1 MRPIICYNYPIKS
14 FALFV
19 LLSSITGCSTNKV
32 TTKND
37 TQESVHRSISAL
49 NLKAVQTL
57 ADITPQLAKH
67 RVVFVGEQHD
77 QYSDHLNQLSI
88 IKSLH
93 KHWGKDTRIGLEMIQ
108 QPYQFFLD
116 NYIAGNI
123 SEREMLQ
130 GVEWYERWRYDFR
143 LYRPIFTYA
152 KANKIPLI
160 ALNIPKELTRKITK
174 VGIKGLNKKERQLLP
189 AIIDRSDTA
198 YLKRV
203 TKVFGKHS
211 RTSSKGVEKFIDAQ
225 LAWDEG
231 MAFSASKYLKQNPTT
246 RMVILAGGGHV
257 INRSGIPNRLDR
269 KIHSK
274 SAVVLNNI
282 HDIPSSKQGDYLL
295 FSPEV
300 KLPPVGLIGI
310 TMTDS
315 KNGVL
320 VKSVSVH
327 GSALKAGILKGDI
340 IIEIDGQKI
349 ESSSD
354 IKLWCL
360 DKKPNIIAEL
370 KLRRKNKILFK
381 KLKLTAK
388 KTANNLKKH

>member
-1 MRPIICYNYPIKS
+1 MTYYHYSVKS
-14 FALFV
+14 IALFV
-19 LLSSITGCSTNKV
+19 LLGSIIGCSNQKEV
-32 TTKND
+32 STTSYKQD
-37 TQESVHRSISAL
+37 GTHHSVSAL
-49 NLKAVQTL
+49 NLNAIQTL
-57 ADITPQLAKH
+57 ANIAPQLAKY

-93 KHWGKDTRIGLEMIQ
+93 KHWGESTRIGLEMIQ
-108 QPYQFFLD
+108 QPYQAYLD
-116 NYIAGNI
+116 DYIAGNI

-143 LYRPIFTYA
+143 LYRPIFAYA

-198 YLKRV
+198 YIKRV

-211 RTSSKGVEKFIDAQ
+211 RTSSKGVEKFLDAQ

-231 MAFSASKYLKQNPTT
+231 MAFSASKYLKKNSTT
-246 RMVILAGGGHV
+246 RMIILAGGGHV

-269 KIHSK
+269 KIHSN

-282 HDIPSSKQGDYLL
+282 HDIPSPRQGDYLL

-300 KLPPVGLIGI
+300 KLPPAGLIGI

-327 GSALKAGILKGDI
+327 GSALKAGVLKGDV
-340 IIEIDGQKI
+340 IIEIDGQKMK
-349 ESSSD
+349 SSSD
-354 IKLWCL
+354 VKLWGL
-360 DKKPNIIAEL
+360 DKKPNMITEL
-370 KLRRKNKILFK
+370 KLRRNNKILFK
-381 KLKLTAK
+381 KVKLTTK
-388 KTANNLKKH
+388 KFVSNLKKH